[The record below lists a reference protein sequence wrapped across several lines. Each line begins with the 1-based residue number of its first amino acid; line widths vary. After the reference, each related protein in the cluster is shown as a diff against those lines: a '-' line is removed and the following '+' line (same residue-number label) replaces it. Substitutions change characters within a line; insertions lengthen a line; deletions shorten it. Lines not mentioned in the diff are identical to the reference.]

1 MGFCF
6 AVFLAL
12 WGAALS
18 KSDKG
23 FNITVLHTNDIHSH
37 FLQSNKRGGSCTEK
51 DLNKSACYGGVARI
65 ITKVKELKGK
75 VPNPL
80 FFNGGDFFQG
90 TIWYTVLKYNI
101 VALAMENMMYDAV
114 CLGNHEFDDGPE
126 GLAPFLLRM
135 MAANVTVLGTNLDTT
150 KEDIFIQ
157 KNITVLKHKIYEFN
171 GVKMAVMG
179 VVTKE
184 TLTIARPGKIN
195 IFDEI
200 ESIKNEIESIKKET
214 KKLKTDVKIF
224 ALISHVGYEKDMEI
238 AKEVKDLH
246 FIVGGHTNTF
256 LYSGQSPGD
265 DTPAGPYPTV
275 VKRDDGSIALVTQ
288 DYCFGKY
295 LGFLELQFDATGK
308 LKNWSGNPILMDYTI
323 EEDKAMLTK
332 LKPYEEIVRKA
343 GDEPIGTSKVLLEA
357 SHKICRLKE
366 CNMVNLIADSFLA
379 YYADRN
385 STIPGAWSDVNA
397 AVVNAGI
404 TRTSIQ
410 QGTVLR
416 KHVMEAMPFESSLV
430 VLTMNGNQL
439 QKMFDDGISK
449 FTWYGDPEG
458 SFLQVSGM
466 RVVYNFLRHQH
477 NRTEK
482 LKILC
487 ANCSVPKYEL
497 VEPTVTYKIVTT
509 SFMAR
514 GGDGFIFEKEVLDS
528 MKTEGLMDVEVFTD
542 YLRKL
547 SPIKTPE
554 EGRIKMHNNRR
565 PSNATSGGL
574 YPGTLKI

>member
-1 MGFCF
+1 MGFYF

-18 KSDKG
+18 KSDEG

-51 DLNKSACYGGVARI
+51 DLNKNACYGGVARI
-65 ITKVKELKGK
+65 ITKVKQLKNTA
-75 VPNPL
+75 PNPF

-90 TIWYTVLKYNI
+90 SIWYTVLKYNI
-101 VALAMENMMYDAV
+101 VSLAMENMMYDAV

-135 MAANVTVLGTNLDTT
+135 VAANVTVLGTNLDTT
-150 KEDIFIQ
+150 KEDIFVQ
-157 KNITVLKHKIYEFN
+157 NNITVLKHKIYEIS

-179 VVTKE
+179 VVTME
-184 TLTIARPGKIN
+184 ALTIARPGKID
-195 IFDEI
+195 ILDEI
-200 ESIKNEIESIKKET
+200 ESIKSEIN
-214 KKLKTDVKIF
+214 KLKPEVKIF
-224 ALISHVGYEKDMEI
+224 ALISHVGYEKDKEI
-238 AKEVKDLH
+238 AEKVEDLH

-256 LYSGQSPGD
+256 LYTGQSPGN

-275 VKRDDGSIALVTQ
+275 VTRDDGSIALVTQ
-288 DYCFGKY
+288 DYWFGKY
-295 LGFLELQFDATGK
+295 LGFLMLQFDATGN
-308 LKNWSGNPILMDYTI
+308 LKNWSGNPILMDHTI
-323 EEDKAMLTK
+323 EEDQDMLEK

-343 GDEPIGTSKVLLEA
+343 GDQPIGISKVLLEA

-366 CNMVNLIADSFLA
+366 CNMVNLIADSFLEF
-379 YYADRN
+379 YADRN

-410 QGTVLR
+410 QGIVLQR
-416 KHVMEAMPFESSLV
+416 HILEAMPFESSLV
-430 VLTMNGNQL
+430 VLTMNGDQL
-439 QKMFDDGISK
+439 QKMFDFGISK
-449 FTWYGDPEG
+449 FTWFGDPEG

-466 RVVYNFLRHQH
+466 KVIYNFSRPQDS
-477 NRTEK
+477 RTKK
-482 LKILC
+482 LVILC
-487 ANCSVPKYEL
+487 ANCSVPKYET
-497 VEPTVTYKIVTT
+497 VQPTVTYKIVTT
-509 SFMAR
+509 SFIAR
-514 GGDGFIFEKEVLDS
+514 GGDGFTFDKDVIDS
-528 MKTEGLMDVEVFTD
+528 MKTEGRMDVEVFTD
-542 YLRKL
+542 YFRKL

-554 EGRIKMHNNRR
+554 EGRVKMHNNER

-574 YPGTLKI
+574 YPKTLKI